1 MVVEEITE
9 GMKNLTVAGD
19 AAASSAAAGGP
30 EGHKRGSGGGNS
42 NRIQVSNTKKPLF
55 FYVNL
60 AKVRKAPPP
69 SLILPRTRI
78 PDLLGLLKSLQR
90 YMQQHG
96 EVDLSALG
104 MGAYL
109 SHNPSSF
116 FLLDG
121 KRDLF
126 LISLM

>member
-9 GMKNLTVAGD
+9 GVKNLTVAGD
-19 AAASSAAAGGP
+19 AAASSAAAGGA

-42 NRIQVSNTKKPLF
+42 NLIQVSNTKKPLF

-60 AKVRKAPPP
+60 AKVRTPPPP
-69 SLILPRTRI
+69 SLILSRTRI

-109 SHNPSSF
+109 PHTILHPSSY
-116 FLLDG
+116 
-121 KRDLF
+121 
-126 LISLM
+126 